1 MWLCIIWK
9 SYLQKETMM
18 RNSFDLYSGLFVY
31 NRFAR
36 QEVMELPTKCLFTFK
51 FLFKALNQVPQDRLM
66 NCEKYAA
73 GKP

>member
-1 MWLCIIWK
+1 
-9 SYLQKETMM
+9 M

-36 QEVMELPTKCLFTFK
+36 QEVMELPAKCLFTFK

-66 NCEKYAA
+66 NCEL
-73 GKP
+73 